1 LIILWR
7 RSTCVSFRIIT
18 CVSTFLPYLCLMP
31 TLRQLFLT
39 NNAQT
44 TSFPLLLEFERAEGI
59 YMYDSAGKAYIDLI
73 SGIGVSTLGHS
84 HPKVINAVKQ
94 QVDKYMHLM
103 VYGEYVQTPQVR
115 FAEKL
120 ISIFPKNLQSVY
132 FTNSGAEAVE
142 GALKLAKRYT
152 GRSEIIACHNSY
164 HGSTHGALSVM
175 GNEEF
180 KQAYRPLL
188 PGVNFIRFN
197 EPADLELITNQ
208 TACVI
213 IETLQGEAGIRV
225 PDIAYMQALRAR
237 CNETG
242 TLLILDEIQAAFGRT
257 GALFAFEHYGITPDM
272 LLLAKA
278 LGGGMPVGAFAA
290 SHQIMDA
297 LKENPILGHITTFGG
312 HPVCCAAGLAALE
325 VLLDDDLCKGV
336 AEKEE
341 LFRSLLI
348 HPAIKQIRGKG
359 LMLAIEFES
368 FELNKRI
375 IDRCIANGVITDW
388 FLHCSNAM
396 RIAPPLIITHNEIQK
411 ACEVILEAISGTA
424 SN

>member
-1 LIILWR
+1 ML
-7 RSTCVSFRIIT
+7 
-18 CVSTFLPYLCLMP
+18 
-31 TLRQLFLT
+31 TLRQLFLA

-44 TSFPLLLEFERAEGI
+44 TNFPLLLEFERAEGV
-59 YMYDSAGKAYIDLI
+59 YMYDQQGKAYVDLI
-73 SGIGVSTLGHS
+73 SGIGVSNLGHGN
-84 HPKVINAVKQ
+84 PRVITAIKDQ
-94 QVDKYMHLM
+94 IDKYMHLM
-103 VYGEYVQTPQVR
+103 VYGEYVQSPQVK

-120 ISIFPKNLQSVY
+120 VSILPNNLQSVY

-142 GALKLAKRYT
+142 GALKLAKRFT
-152 GRSEIIACHNSY
+152 GRTEIVAFHNSY

-175 GNEEF
+175 GNEEY

-197 EPADLELITNQ
+197 EVDDLQFITEQ

-213 IETLQGEAGIRV
+213 IETIQGEAGIRV
-225 PDIAYMQALRAR
+225 PDAVYMQALRAR

-257 GALFAFEHYGITPDM
+257 GKLFAFEHFGIVPDI

-278 LGGGMPVGAFAA
+278 LGGGMPIGAFIA
-290 SHQIMDA
+290 SKAIMDS

-325 VLLDDDLCKGV
+325 VLLEEDLIGQV
-336 AEKEE
+336 AEKET
-341 LFRSLLI
+341 LMRQLLV
-348 HPAIKQIRGKG
+348 HPAITEMRGKG
-359 LMLAIEFES
+359 LMLAIQLEN
-368 FELNKRI
+368 FELNKKI
-375 IDRCIANGVITDW
+375 IDRCIEHGVITDW

-396 RIAPPLIITHNEIQK
+396 RIAPPLIITADEIKK
-411 ACEVILEAISGTA
+411 ACGVILEAIAYYSPL
-424 SN
+424 